1 MNTDPVVRQNERVT
15 DMTNPA
21 GSPAPG
27 GAPTAPG
34 AAPAAPGGA
43 PLELIAA
50 SLRRERRRTGLSLT
64 EVARRAGIAK
74 STLSQLES
82 GTGNPSL
89 ETLWAICVALDAP
102 FSRLLDP
109 PRPRVQVIRADEGP
123 TVSAAEANYQATLL
137 AACPPGA
144 RRDVYR
150 IAAEPGHARA
160 SDAHMPGVM
169 EHVVLSAGRALVG
182 VADDPVELGPGDYIS
197 YPGDIPHVFEA
208 LEPGTLAVLVS
219 EHT

>member
-1 MNTDPVVRQNERVT
+1 MANET
-15 DMTNPA
+15 A
-21 GSPAPG
+21 GAA
-27 GAPTAPG
+27 GARGPG
-34 AAPAAPGGA
+34 AAGAGSGSGAGSSGA
-43 PLELIAA
+43 PLGVIAA
-50 SLRRERRRTGLSLT
+50 SLRRERRRAGLSLT

-82 GTGNPSL
+82 GAGNPSL

-109 PRPRVQVIRADEGP
+109 PRPHVQVIRAGEGP
-123 TVSAAEANYQATLL
+123 TVSAAQADYQATWL

-150 IAAEPGHARA
+150 ISAEPGYARE
-160 SDAHMPGVM
+160 SQPHMPGVV

-182 VADDPVELGPGDYIS
+182 GAGEPVELGPGDYVC
-197 YPGDIPHVFEA
+197 YPADLPHVFEA
-208 LEPGTLAVLVS
+208 LEPGTRAVVVS
-219 EHT
+219 EHI

>member
-1 MNTDPVVRQNERVT
+1 
-15 DMTNPA
+15 MTNTEPA
-21 GSPAPG
+21 GQPVGQAKP
-27 GAPTAPG
+27 
-34 AAPAAPGGA
+34 
-43 PLELIAA
+43 PLEIIAA
-50 SLRRERRRTGLSLT
+50 SLRRERRRSGLSLT

-82 GTGNPSL
+82 GAGNPSL

-109 PRPRVQVIRADEGP
+109 PRPHIQVIRADEGP
-123 TVSAAEANYQATLL
+123 TVAAAEADYQATLL

-150 IAAEPGHARA
+150 IQAEPGHARA
-160 SDAHMPGVM
+160 SEPHMPGVV
-169 EHVVLSAGRALVG
+169 EHVVIGSGRALVG
-182 VADDPVELGPGDYIS
+182 VAGEPAELRPGDYIR
-197 YPGDIPHVFEA
+197 YPGDVPHVFEA
-208 LEPGTLAVLVS
+208 LEPGTRAVLLS

>member
-1 MNTDPVVRQNERVT
+1 
-15 DMTNPA
+15 MTNIQPGEPA
-21 GSPAPG
+21 K
-27 GAPTAPG
+27 
-34 AAPAAPGGA
+34 A
-43 PLELIAA
+43 PLEVIAA
-50 SLRRERRRTGLSLT
+50 SLRRERRRAGLSLT

-109 PRPRVQVIRADEGP
+109 PSPHILLIRADEGP
-123 TVSAAEANYQATLL
+123 TVSSAEADYQATLL

-150 IAAEPGHARA
+150 ILAEPGHARA
-160 SDAHMPGVM
+160 SEPHMPGVV
-169 EHVVLSAGRALVG
+169 EHVALVG
-182 VADDPVELGPGDYIS
+182 VAGEAVELSPGDYIR
-197 YPGDIPHVFEA
+197 YPADVPHVFEA
-208 LEPGTLAVLVS
+208 LEPGTHAVLVS

>member
-1 MNTDPVVRQNERVT
+1 
-15 DMTNPA
+15 MTNNE
-21 GSPAPG
+21 
-27 GAPTAPG
+27 PG
-34 AAPAAPGGA
+34 AMTGAEPAAQAKA
-43 PLELIAA
+43 PLEVIAA
-50 SLRRERRRTGLSLT
+50 SLRRERHRSGLSLT

-82 GTGNPSL
+82 GAGNPSL

-109 PRPRVQVIRADEGP
+109 PRPPILLIRADEGP
-123 TVSAAEANYQATLL
+123 TVAAAEADYQATLL

-150 IAAEPGHARA
+150 IRAEPGQARA
-160 SDAHMPGVM
+160 SDPHMPGVV
-169 EHVVLSAGRALVG
+169 EHVVLGAGRALVG
-182 VADDPVELGPGDYIS
+182 VAGEPVELSPGDYIR
-197 YPGDIPHVFEA
+197 YPGDVPHVFEA
-208 LEPGTLAVLVS
+208 LEPGTQAVLVS

>member
-1 MNTDPVVRQNERVT
+1 MNTDPGVRQNERMD
-15 DMTNPA
+15 DMPNYA
-21 GSPAPG
+21 SGDAK
-27 GAPTAPG
+27 
-34 AAPAAPGGA
+34 GA

-82 GTGNPSL
+82 GAGNPSL

-109 PRPRVQVIRADEGP
+109 PRPQVLLIRADEGP
-123 TVSAAEANYQATLL
+123 TVSAAHANYQATLL

-150 IAAEPGHARA
+150 IDAEPGQARA
-160 SDAHMPGVM
+160 SEPHMPGVV
-169 EHVVLSAGRALVG
+169 EHVVLSTGRALVG
-182 VADDPVELGPGDYIS
+182 VAGEPVELGPGDYIC
-197 YPGDIPHVFEA
+197 YPGDVPHVFEA
-208 LEPGTLAVLVS
+208 TAPSTRAVLVS
-219 EHT
+219 EHI

>member
-1 MNTDPVVRQNERVT
+1 MSTNLLFVKTNGLT
-15 DMTNPA
+15 YMTNTEPA
-21 GSPAPG
+21 GHHA
-27 GAPTAPG
+27 AEPTGQAK
-34 AAPAAPGGA
+34 A

-50 SLRRERRRTGLSLT
+50 SLRRERGRSGLSLT

-109 PRPRVQVIRADEGP
+109 PQPHILLIRAHEGP
-123 TVSAAEANYQATLL
+123 TVAAAEADYQATLL

-150 IAAEPGHARA
+150 IQAEPGHARA
-160 SDAHMPGVM
+160 SEPHMPGVV
-169 EHVVLSAGRALVG
+169 EHVVIGAGRALVG
-182 VADDPVELGPGDYIS
+182 VASEPTELGPGDYLR
-197 YPGDIPHVFEA
+197 YPGDVPHVFEA
-208 LEPGTLAVLVS
+208 LEPQTQAVLVS